1 MTSYPTGTTL
11 TCGHQGCG
19 CRVRVE
25 APCSCVGAGQPYRC
39 TCGEEMVVVDQQ

>member
-1 MTSYPTGTTL
+1 MAKYETGTLL

-25 APCSCVGAGQPYRC
+25 VACHCSGPGEAYLC
-39 TCGEEMVVVDQQ
+39 TCGDQLVAVQ